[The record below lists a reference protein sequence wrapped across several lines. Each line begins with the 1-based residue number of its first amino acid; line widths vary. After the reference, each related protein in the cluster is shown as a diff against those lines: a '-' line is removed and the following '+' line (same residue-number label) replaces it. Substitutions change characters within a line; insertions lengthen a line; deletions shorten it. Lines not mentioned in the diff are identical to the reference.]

1 MQEIS
6 SDVEDSYFLEES
18 DGEES
23 LDLKVLELE
32 AKRAVREF
40 SDDLSRQLTIEDE
53 TANRKEISTKPKKT
67 TKNIP
72 DSQSHNCWM
81 LVNQQS
87 SIFSS
92 CFSS

>member
-23 LDLKVLELE
+23 LDFQVLELE

-53 TANRKEISTKPKKT
+53 TANRKEISTKPKIT

-72 DSQSHNCWM
+72 DHLLPKVTIVGRPNVGKSA
-81 LVNQQS
+81 
-87 SIFSS
+87 I
-92 CFSS
+92 